1 MLQVIYLKHFNF
13 QLVAVMLPVPAV
25 CNALIQVDN
34 VPVMRA
40 IKEPNVILLVVVI
53 PLVQVVQH
61 VISQQVNVLAILDT
75 LEPLVTPVLQI
86 TTEQVAELVQVSLL
100 NFQV

>member
-1 MLQVIYLKHFNF
+1 M
-13 QLVAVMLPVPAV
+13 
-25 CNALIQVDN
+25 LIQVVN
-34 VPVMRA
+34 VPAKMA
-40 IKEPNVILLVVVI
+40 TKAPNVMLLVVVI
-53 PLVQVVQH
+53 PLVQVAQH
-61 VISQQVNVLAILDT
+61 VISQQVNVLAILDI

>member
-1 MLQVIYLKHFNF
+1 M
-13 QLVAVMLPVPAV
+13 QLVQAVYSV
-25 CNALIQVDN
+25 LIHLVN
-34 VPVMRA
+34 VPVMLDTKA
-40 IKEPNVILLVVVI
+40 PNVMLLVVVI
-53 PLVQVVQH
+53 PLVQVAQH

-86 TTEQVAELVQVSLL
+86 TTEQVAELVQVSLS

>member
-1 MLQVIYLKHFNF
+1 MPLDQV
-13 QLVAVMLPVPAV
+13 V
-25 CNALIQVDN
+25 CNVLIHQVNAPAMLDTK
-34 VPVMRA
+34 A
-40 IKEPNVILLVVVI
+40 PNVMLLVVVI
-53 PLVQVVQH
+53 PLVQVAQH

>member
-1 MLQVIYLKHFNF
+1 
-13 QLVAVMLPVPAV
+13 MLPVPAV
-25 CNALIQVDN
+25 CNALIQLDN
-34 VPVMRA
+34 VPVMQA

-53 PLVQVVQH
+53 PLVQVAQH

-75 LEPLVTPVLQI
+75 LEQLVTPVLQI
-86 TTEQVAELVQVSLL
+86 TTEQVAELVQVSLS